1 MKTFFSAV
9 VLGGAVALAA
19 SALSG
24 CYSHSGTPD
33 KMTDNKAG
41 MEDKMMN
48 DKMSGEKM
56 SGDKMA
62 GDKMAGDKMAGDKM
76 AGDKMSGDKMSGDK
90 MADKGAK

>member
-9 VLGGAVALAA
+9 VLGCAFALGA

-24 CYSHSGTPD
+24 CNSNSGAAD

-48 DKMSGEKM
+48 DKMSGDKM
-56 SGDKMA
+56 GADKMTGDKMGA
-62 GDKMAGDKMAGDKM
+62 DKMGTDKAGK
-76 AGDKMSGDKMSGDK
+76 
-90 MADKGAK
+90 